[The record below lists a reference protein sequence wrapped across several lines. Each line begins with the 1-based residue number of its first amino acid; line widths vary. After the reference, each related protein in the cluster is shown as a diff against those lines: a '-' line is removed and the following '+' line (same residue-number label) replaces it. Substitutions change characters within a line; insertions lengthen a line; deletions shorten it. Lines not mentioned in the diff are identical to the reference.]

1 MPHYSVPFLAADG
14 EPTDDG
20 RIFELLDWRDL
31 PLPLAAQFDTQ
42 HTFEGTSDVVGQLV
56 GISKGA
62 DGVVAAIIEVD
73 PLDAAGASIH
83 PDGARA
89 AACIEAGGQGISI
102 DGLIP
107 PDATVE
113 EECIRLDEDGWCESV
128 LLRFSATTIGGA
140 TLTPIPAYSRAIVD
154 PTPIPDNEMA
164 TAPELLPEERDAAM
178 AAAGG
183 PVAPPAAWFAD
194 PALAGPT
201 PVTVGDDGRVLGHL
215 ALWGTCHTSV
225 ANSCLTP
232 PRSAAGYAHFRTGE
246 VLADDGTRVACGA
259 LTFDTGHAP
268 TSGPGSGLAATLAHY
283 DHTGTAWADVAAGED
298 GYGIWVAGAARPGL
312 TDEQLRTIRA
322 SALSGDWR
330 RIGGGLELVAA
341 LSVNV
346 PGFPVP
352 RAGLAASSGREPLA
366 LVAAGA
372 AAVQHAADGAPA
384 AACSCG
390 GGHDAVP
397 ALSVA
402 QTAALQRLAGRL
414 LDEDLAAL
422 DRHMALAD
430 LPVSL

>member
-1 MPHYSVPFLAADG
+1 MPRYRVPFLAADN

-20 RIFELLDWRDL
+20 RVFEVVGWRDL

-56 GISKGA
+56 DISKGD
-62 DGVVAAIIEVD
+62 DGVVTAVIDVD
-73 PLDAAGASIH
+73 PQNGDGAPIH

-113 EECIRLDEDGWCESV
+113 EECLRLDDDGWCESV
-128 LLRFSATTIGGA
+128 LLRFSAATIGGA

-154 PTPIPDNEMA
+154 PTPLDAADPAPVVEPDE
-164 TAPELLPEERDAAM
+164 AM

-194 PALAGPT
+194 PVLAGPT

-246 VLADDGTRVACGA
+246 VLADDGSRVACGA

-298 GYGIWVAGAARPGL
+298 AHGIWVAGAARPGL

-330 RIGGGLELVAA
+330 RIGGALELVAA

-352 RAGLAASSGREPLA
+352 RAGLAASGREPLA
-366 LVAAGA
+366 LVAAGS
-372 AAVQHAADGAPA
+372 AAVQQAADGAPA
-384 AACSCG
+384 CSCG
-390 GGHDAVP
+390 GGVGHDTSGTTT
-397 ALSVA
+397 ALSPA
-402 QTAALQRLAGRL
+402 QSAALARLAAKL
-414 LDEDLAAL
+414 LDEDLAEV

-430 LPVSL
+430 LPASL